1 MGNLDVNARDSVSHV
16 TRQKDAQKSKEYSKD
31 GKLWVGMT
39 QKDAY
44 LDDELS
50 KLFSYADVNKDRVLD
65 KDEIARYNGPT
76 LVTSDKG
83 TYYPGLLLEQVPQG
97 LQEAFKEIDSAP
109 RDGIIQENEIQEYA
123 DKKKILPFKNALIG
137 GTVVSAA
144 CLLHKNPSEHGLF
157 DTWRI
162 KSPAWKKAA
171 RVINKMSSPIFFG
184 LLAGAAVYA
193 FSQEFAGIKSYKE
206 SK

>member
-1 MGNLDVNARDSVSHV
+1 MGNLNVQARDSVSQTTKQNGKQPV
-16 TRQKDAQKSKEYSKD
+16 KEYSKD

-50 KLFSYADVNKDRVLD
+50 KLFYSADVNKDRALD

-83 TYYPGLLLEQVPQG
+83 TYYPGLQLEQVPQG

-109 RDGIIQENEIQEYA
+109 RDGVIQENEIQEYVQKR
-123 DKKKILPFKNALIG
+123 KKSASIYGLSFGAVTSALGYGLIPEFELFNTFKIKN
-137 GTVVSAA
+137 
-144 CLLHKNPSEHGLF
+144 
-157 DTWRI
+157 
-162 KSPAWKKAA
+162 PAWKKAA
-171 RVINKMSSPIFFG
+171 KVINKVNRISLPA
-184 LLAGAAVYA
+184 LLGVAMGTLFTAAGD
-193 FSQEFAGIKSYKE
+193 GIVSIETHK
-206 SK
+206 

>member
-50 KLFSYADVNKDRVLD
+50 KLFSSADVNKDRVLD
-65 KDEIARYNGPT
+65 KDEIARYSGPT

-83 TYYPGLLLEQVPQG
+83 TYYPGLQLEKVPQG

-109 RDGIIQENEIQEYA
+109 RDGVIQENEIQEYVEKR
-123 DKKKILPFKNALIG
+123 KKSASIYGLIFGAVTSALGFGFIPEFELFNTFKI
-137 GTVVSAA
+137 
-144 CLLHKNPSEHGLF
+144 KNP
-157 DTWRI
+157 T
-162 KSPAWKKAA
+162 WKKAA
-171 RVINKMSSPIFFG
+171 KVINKVNKISLPALLG
-184 LLAGAAVYA
+184 LAMGTLVAKAGD
-193 FSQEFAGIKSYKE
+193 GIVSIETHK
-206 SK
+206 